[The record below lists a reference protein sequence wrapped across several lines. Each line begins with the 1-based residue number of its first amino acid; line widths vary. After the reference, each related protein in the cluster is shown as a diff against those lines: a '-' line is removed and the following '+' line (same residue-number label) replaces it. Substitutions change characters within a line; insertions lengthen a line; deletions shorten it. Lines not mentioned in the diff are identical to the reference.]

1 MNTIPSITN
10 DWKELRRGFFRLAV
24 INILSNLMVPLSG
37 FINIAF
43 LGHLVEVRHL
53 AGVTLATILFNYL
66 YRTLGFL
73 RMSTTG
79 VTAQAVGRKDTEAI
93 LLVGLRNGLFA
104 LLLGLILL
112 VFQYPL
118 QTIGFSLLSATAEVK
133 AAGQA
138 YYDARIWALPATLLN
153 FVIIGWFLGRAQSG
167 KVLLLSIIGNGINI
181 LFDYCF
187 IIRLGWQSQG
197 AGFATALSQY
207 AMMMTGLILLA
218 QEIDWKLV
226 KSVAHQLLEPAA
238 LIEILT
244 LNRDIFIRTLAF
256 LTTFSLFTNFSSAI
270 DTEVLAENALMLQVV
285 TLTVYLIDG
294 LAYATESLV
303 GILKG
308 KDAQDELW
316 AILKVATQVSV
327 MTGLIIAIAFVL
339 FPDQLF
345 GLLTNHHELL
355 DRLKFY
361 VPWLIPVLGLG
372 SVAFM
377 LDGYFLGL
385 AEGVILRNTALF
397 ATLIGFLPLGICAW
411 QLQNP
416 SLLWFALAIFMAIRV
431 LGLSLYLP
439 KTLRDNFQ
447 GKEA

>member
-1 MNTIPSITN
+1 MTTISSQTT
-10 DWKELRRGFFRLAV
+10 DWKELRQGFFRLAI
-24 INILSNLMVPLSG
+24 INIISNLMVPLSG
-37 FINIAF
+37 FINISF
-43 LGHLVEVRHL
+43 LGHLTDVRYL

-73 RMSTTG
+73 RMTTTG
-79 VTAQAVGRKDTEAI
+79 VTAQAIGRNDPEAA
-93 LLVGLRNGLFA
+93 LLVGLRNGIFA
-104 LLLGLILL
+104 LTLGLILL
-112 VFQYPL
+112 LLQYPL
-118 QTIGFSLLSATAEVK
+118 QIIGFALLSATPQVK

-153 FVIIGWFLGRAQSG
+153 FVIIGWFLGRAQSN

-181 LFDYCF
+181 VLDYYL
-187 IIRLGWQSQG
+187 IIELGWESRG
-197 AGFATALSQY
+197 AGLATAISQY
-207 AMMMTGLILLA
+207 SIMFVGIILLIKEIHW
-218 QEIDWKLV
+218 QEFQAIANKLF
-226 KSVAHQLLEPAA
+226 EPSA

-270 DTEVLAENALMLQVV
+270 DSSLLVENALMLQVI

-316 AILKVATQVSV
+316 AILKVATQTSLII
-327 MTGLIIAIAFVL
+327 GLSIAIAFIL
-339 FPDQLF
+339 FPDYLF
-345 GLLTNHHELL
+345 GLLTNHNELL
-355 DRLKFY
+355 ENLKFY
-361 VPWLIPVLGLG
+361 VPWLFPILGFG

-385 AEGVILRNTALF
+385 AEGKLLRNTALL
-397 ATLIGFLPLGICAW
+397 ATFIGFLPLGIGALK
-411 QLQNP
+411 LQNP
-416 SLLWFALAIFMAIRV
+416 NLLWLALTLFMVIRV
-431 LGLSLYLP
+431 ISLVIQVP
-439 KTLRDNFQ
+439 RTLRENFQ
-447 GKEA
+447 RKEA